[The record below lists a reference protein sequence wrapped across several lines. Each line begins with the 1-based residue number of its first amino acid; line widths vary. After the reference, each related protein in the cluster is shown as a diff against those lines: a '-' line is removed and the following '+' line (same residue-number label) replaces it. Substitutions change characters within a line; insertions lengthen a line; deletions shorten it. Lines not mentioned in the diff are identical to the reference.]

1 MPLKIYNSLTKRE
14 EEFKPLDDKHVKMY
28 NCGPTVYD
36 YFHIGNA
43 RNFIAAEVIRR
54 YLEYKGYK
62 VTFIQNVTDVEDKI
76 IKRAN
81 DTGVTPDQV
90 AQKYTDAYFE
100 DMKNLGI
107 LEPTF
112 SPKATE
118 HITEIVDF
126 VKKLVEKGIAYEADG
141 DVYYDLAKFEGYG
154 KLSGQRFEDTIA
166 GARVEV
172 NEKKHHPADF
182 DLWKKSKAGEPGWDS
197 PWGPGRPGWH
207 IECSV
212 MSSKYLGETF
222 DIHSGGNDLIFP
234 HHENEIA
241 QSEGLTGKPFARYW
255 VHNGMLQTGGKV
267 EGAGR
272 TAETIK
278 MSKSLGNVKPIREL
292 LKTYSPNAIRLFLLS
307 AHYRSPLDL
316 RNDSLDEASS
326 AVERILNCVSMTARL
341 SAQED
346 IKPDNLSESEKEL
359 NNSID
364 DAVRKF
370 EESMDSD
377 FNTPGALGA
386 IFELVAFVNKFT
398 SENQNLS
405 TQGKAVLGQISETL
419 VKLCGLLGLNVARDR
434 IAGKEDSLVDDLMKL
449 MIEIRQF
456 AREEKDW
463 AIADKIRDGL
473 TNIGIKLED
482 TREGT
487 IWKIASK

>member
-1 MPLKIYNSLTKRE
+1 MSLKIFNTLTKHE
-14 EEFKPLDDKHVKMY
+14 EEFMALEDKHVRMY

-43 RNFIAAEVIRR
+43 RNFITAEIIRR

-81 DTGVTPDQV
+81 DTGVTPEQV

-100 DMKNLGI
+100 DMKSLGI

-118 HITEIVDF
+118 HITDIIEF

-141 DVYYDLAKFEGYG
+141 DVYYDLSKFEGYG
-154 KLSGQRFEDTIA
+154 KLSGQRVEDTIA

-172 NEKKHHPADF
+172 NEKKRHPADF

-197 PWGPGRPGWH
+197 PWGLGRPGWH

-272 TAETIK
+272 SAESIK
-278 MSKSLGNVKPIREL
+278 MSKSLGNVKSIREL
-292 LKTYSPNAIRLFLLS
+292 LKTYTPNAIRYFLLS

-346 IKPDNLSESEKEL
+346 IKPGGDPGNKL
-359 NNSID
+359 NNSIGET
-364 DAVRKF
+364 VRKF
-370 EESMDSD
+370 KESMDDD

-386 IFELVAFVNKFT
+386 IFELVAIVNKFT
-398 SENQNLS
+398 SDNPNLS
-405 TQGKAVLGQISETL
+405 INGKTVLRRVNETL
-419 VKLCGLLGLNVARDR
+419 VELCGVLGLNVKDR
-434 IAGKEDSLVDDLMKL
+434 MLGKEDFLVDDLMKL

-456 AREEKDW
+456 AREKKDW

-473 TNIGIKLED
+473 ANIGIKLED

-487 IWKIASK
+487 IWRISSK